1 MAFGAGVLLSVL
13 PLPGVQFGLQSV
25 GAVTD
30 LPEVEATSPDD
41 LAEIRSDTASSPSG
55 DRVTATDE
63 QVREFTTIGFRF
75 DTPPTGGVYVR
86 VRDERGQF
94 GDWEQLSVTDEGPD
108 TGSAEAARA
117 VAVTTDPVW
126 VGKGTGYEL
135 SVAESAAAEAEVVTV
150 HDQVQRTVVDASP
163 LAGAA
168 PPFAVR
174 PRSDW
179 GARAV
184 DGLNVAP
191 KLQMGV
197 IHHSA
202 SGNNY
207 TPSQVPGILRG
218 IQAYHMDGR
227 GWADIGYNFAVD
239 KFGGIWEA
247 RAGSLT
253 SNIVGAQAIGFN
265 YGTVG
270 VMILGD
276 YSASQAPAV
285 AIEGAGKVFGW
296 KLGLNGTDPMG
307 TARYVTGGGSNLF
320 AANTTAV
327 LPVIVGHKQTSS
339 TSCPGRIME
348 QLNSIREQAK
358 TWARAAGGK
367 SPTGAVDKVRLDKSY
382 VVAEGWA
389 KDDDTTSPIDVF
401 FVVNGNWYVVPADRP
416 GNRFE
421 VRALA
426 KPGNNQVCAAAI
438 NVLGGDNTF
447 LSCTNV
453 VK

>member
-1 MAFGAGVLLSVL
+1 MSVL
-13 PLPGVQFGLQSV
+13 PLPGVEFGLQSV

-30 LPEVEATSPDD
+30 LPQVETTSPGD
-41 LAEIRSDTASSPSG
+41 LAAIRTDTASSPSS

-75 DTPPTGGVYVR
+75 DREPAGGIYVR

-94 GDWEQLSVTDEGPD
+94 GAWEQMTFSDDAPD
-108 TGSAEAARA
+108 TNSAEAARA
-117 VAVTTDPVW
+117 HPATTDPIW

-135 SVAESAAAEAEVVTV
+135 SFAPGAAAGAEVVTV
-150 HDQVQRTVVDASP
+150 HDQMQRSVVDASQI
-163 LAGAA
+163 AGAA
-168 PPFAVR
+168 PPFAIR
-174 PRSDW
+174 TRAEW

-184 DGLNVAP
+184 DGLSVAP

-197 IHHSA
+197 IHHSD
-202 SGNNY
+202 SGNSY

-227 GWADIGYNFAVD
+227 GWSDIGYNFAVD

-247 RAGSLT
+247 RSGSLN
-253 SNIVGAQAIGFN
+253 SNIVGAHAIGFN

-270 VMILGD
+270 VVVLGA
-276 YSASQAPAV
+276 YSSSAASTEALLA
-285 AIEGAGKVFGW
+285 AGRVVGW

-327 LPVIVGHKQTSS
+327 LPVIVGHRQTSS
-339 TSCPGRIME
+339 TDCPGSIINQLATIRDEARI
-348 QLNSIREQAK
+348 
-358 TWARAAGGK
+358 WARGAGGK
-367 SPTGAVDKVRLDKSY
+367 SPTGAVDKVRVDKSY
-382 VVAEGWA
+382 IVAEGWA
-389 KDDDTTSPIDVF
+389 KDDDTSSPIDVF

-421 VRALA
+421 LRALG